1 MGAEKRRSPRFEIEL
16 PVTLQIK
23 KEQFQLKTL
32 DVSRH
37 GVFLKTDTPRP
48 LRELI
53 SLKIELPESFGHLE
67 VLGSVIRSRLPDQSK
82 KDDPAGMA
90 VQFFALGGSAK
101 DLWNKFF
108 LSLEKAPELPAAST
122 QQNLKPASH
131 LASSA
136 TSLASSSPNEPE
148 PALASSYPQ
157 AFSENMNPVVT
168 YVVRLTEKEQVDVF
182 YSHDITVGE
191 MFLETPDA
199 PEIADVVQ
207 LNIVGPNSDDE
218 YILFGEVIRITAATE
233 VRGQGIVVEFIR
245 LDPQEKQRLL
255 QFLQRE

>member
-23 KEQFQLKTL
+23 KEHFQLKTL

-37 GVFLKTDTPRP
+37 GVFLQTDTPRP

-53 SLKIELPESFGHLE
+53 SLKIDLPESFGQLE

-82 KDDPAGMA
+82 NDDPAGMA

-108 LSLEKAPELPAAST
+108 LSLEKSPELPATPT
-122 QQNLKPASH
+122 QQNFKPSS
-131 LASSA
+131 ASSA
-136 TSLASSSPNEPE
+136 LPSLPNEP
-148 PALASSYPQ
+148 ADISLYQQ

-182 YSHDITVGE
+182 YNHDITVGE

-218 YILFGEVIRITAATE
+218 YVLFGEVIRITAPTE
-233 VRGQGIVVEFIR
+233 VRGQGIVIEFIR
-245 LDPQEKQRLL
+245 LDHQEKQRLL